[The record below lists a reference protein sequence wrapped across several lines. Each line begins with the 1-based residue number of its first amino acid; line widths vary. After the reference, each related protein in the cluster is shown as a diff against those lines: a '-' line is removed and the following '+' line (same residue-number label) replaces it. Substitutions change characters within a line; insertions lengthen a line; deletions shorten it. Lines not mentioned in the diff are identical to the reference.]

1 MVRITAP
8 SSGPNAEALAK
19 HKPMLLAQSPR
30 TPTTSDPGSV
40 EFLHIYKQDGRFV
53 TEGAPSCSL
62 GLRIDQTDKPIPE
75 GVYAAWEWDG
85 EEVRATNCRYGMYP
99 LFYYA
104 TPDEFCI
111 SSSLSTLLNRGA
123 PREFDH
129 AALSVFLRLGFFL
142 GEDTPFRAIRQ
153 LPPNAVLRWR
163 NGHIDLAS
171 SLAQGRLQPISRATA
186 VDDYA
191 SLFRA
196 AIQRRLPQDSEFVV
210 PISGGRDSRHILFEL
225 LEAGRQPKFCVTA
238 RHFPPRPN
246 PDLEVA
252 KNLCAALNLRHV
264 VLNLPA
270 SRVRAELSKNVETHF
285 CSEEH
290 AWAVAMAD
298 RLKGEAR
305 VLYDG
310 IAGDI
315 LSAGLYQS
323 AEKLRL
329 YYADMQ
335 GLARSLLESRTDEIV
350 LRRLLTPDFYS
361 SVGPE
366 LAVERLTTELN
377 KHADSP
383 NPVRSFYFWNRTRRA
398 AALLPF
404 GVLKDFQVHT
414 PYLDHDLYD
423 FLTSLPPE
431 IVLDHQFHTETIQMA
446 YPQHRAIPFEQ
457 KKAGRVQ
464 DRSYFRRLCREL
476 AGVILRHGKSGLIR
490 NSLILPR
497 VAACAMDGN
506 SGWTWWG
513 ATRALYMLQ
522 LEDLAHAE
530 RT

>member
-1 MVRITAP
+1 MLPAQSSRTFP
-8 SSGPNAEALAK
+8 TSGPGPA
-19 HKPMLLAQSPR
+19 
-30 TPTTSDPGSV
+30 
-40 EFLHIYKQDGRFV
+40 EFLHISKQDGRFV
-53 TEGAPSCSL
+53 TKGAPSCSL
-62 GLRIDQTDKPIPE
+62 GLRVERADRPMPE
-75 GVYAAWEWDG
+75 GVYATWEWDG
-85 EEVRATNCRYGMYP
+85 EELRATNCRYGMYS

-111 SSSLSTLLNRGA
+111 SSSLAALLKRGA
-123 PREFDH
+123 PRELDH
-129 AALSVFLRLGFFL
+129 AALAVFLRIGFFL

-171 SLAQGRLQPISRATA
+171 SLVQGRLQPIRRAAA
-186 VDDYA
+186 VDGYA

-196 AIQRRLPQDSEFVV
+196 AIQRRLPQNNEFVV

-238 RHFPPRPN
+238 QHFPPRPN
-246 PDLEVA
+246 PDIEVA

-264 VLNLPA
+264 VLDIPA
-270 SRVRAELSKNVETHF
+270 SRVRAELRKNVETHL

-298 RLKGEAR
+298 RLKGETR
-305 VLYDG
+305 FLYDG

-350 LRRLLTPDFYS
+350 LQKLLAPGFYS

-366 LAVERLTTELN
+366 LAIERLTAELN

-431 IVLDHQFHTETIQMA
+431 IALDHQLHTETIQMA
-446 YPQHRAIPFEQ
+446 YPQHRTIPFER
-457 KKAGRVQ
+457 KEAGNVQ
-464 DRSYFRRLCREL
+464 NRSYFRRLCREL
-476 AGVILRHGKSGLIR
+476 AGVMLRHGTSGLIR
-490 NSLILPR
+490 NSFIFPR
-497 VAACAMDGN
+497 VAVCAVDGN
-506 SGWTWWG
+506 SEWTWWG

-522 LEDLAHAE
+522 LEELAHAE

>member
-1 MVRITAP
+1 MLPTQSSRTIPT
-8 SSGPNAEALAK
+8 SGPGPA
-19 HKPMLLAQSPR
+19 
-30 TPTTSDPGSV
+30 
-40 EFLHIYKQDGRFV
+40 EFLHVAKQDGRFV
-53 TEGAPSCSL
+53 TKGTPSCSL
-62 GLRIDQTDKPIPE
+62 GLRIERTDRPMPE

-85 EEVRATNCRYGMYP
+85 EELRATSCRYGMYP

-111 SSSLSTLLNRGA
+111 SSSLAVLLERGA
-123 PREFDH
+123 PRELDH
-129 AALSVFLRLGFFL
+129 AALAVFLRIGFFL

-171 SLAQGRLQPISRATA
+171 NLVQGRLQPLSRAAA
-186 VDDYA
+186 VEGYA

-196 AIQRRLPQDSEFVV
+196 AIQRRLPQNNEFVV
-210 PISGGRDSRHILFEL
+210 PLSGGRDSRHILFEL
-225 LEAGRQPKFCVTA
+225 LEAGRQPKFCLTA
-238 RHFPPRPN
+238 QHFPPRPN
-246 PDLEVA
+246 PDIEVA

-264 VLNLPA
+264 VLDIPA
-270 SRVRAELSKNVETHF
+270 SRVRAEQRKNVETHL

-290 AWAVAMAD
+290 AWAAAMAD
-298 RLKGEAR
+298 RLKGETR
-305 VLYDG
+305 FLYDG

-350 LRRLLTPDFYS
+350 LQQLLAPGFYS

-366 LAVERLTTELN
+366 LAIERLTAELK

-383 NPVRSFYFWNRTRRA
+383 NPVRAFYFWNRTRRA
-398 AALLPF
+398 VALLPF

-431 IVLDHQFHTETIQMA
+431 IVLNHQFHTETIQMA
-446 YPQHRAIPFEQ
+446 YPRHRAISYE
-457 KKAGRVQ
+457 KKEAGSVQ

-476 AGVILRHGKSGLIR
+476 AGVILRHGKSEVIR
-490 NSLILPR
+490 RSLVLPR
-497 VAACAMDGN
+497 VAAGAVDGN

-513 ATRALYMLQ
+513 ATRVLYMLQ
-522 LEDLAHAE
+522 LEELAHAV

>member
-1 MVRITAP
+1 
-8 SSGPNAEALAK
+8 
-19 HKPMLLAQSPR
+19 MLSAQSLG
-30 TPTTSDPGSV
+30 TSTTSGPGSV
-40 EFLHIYKQDGRFV
+40 EFLHVYRRDGRFV
-53 TEGAPSCSL
+53 TEGASSCSL
-62 GLRIDQTDKPIPE
+62 GLRIKQAGKPMPE

-111 SSSLSTLLNRGA
+111 SSSLAALIKRGA
-123 PREFDH
+123 PREFDL
-129 AALSVFLRLGFFL
+129 AALAVFLRLGFFL

-153 LPPNAVLRWR
+153 LPPNAILRWR
-163 NGHIDLAS
+163 NGRIDLTS
-171 SLAQGRLQPISRATA
+171 SLVQGRLQPISRAA
-186 VDDYA
+186 AIEGYA

-196 AIQRRLPQDSEFVV
+196 AIQRRLPQGNEFVV

-225 LEAGRQPKFCVTA
+225 LEAGQQPKFCVTA

-246 PDLEVA
+246 PDMEVA
-252 KNLCAALNLRHV
+252 KNLCTALNLRHV
-264 VLNLPA
+264 VVDLPV
-270 SRVRAELSKNVETHF
+270 SRVRTELRKNVETHF

-290 AWAVAMAD
+290 AWALAMAD
-298 RLKGEAR
+298 RLKGEAG

-323 AEKLRL
+323 SEKLQL
-329 YYADMQ
+329 YYDDMQ
-335 GLARSLLESRTDEIV
+335 GLARSLLASRTDEIV
-350 LRRLLTPDFYS
+350 LRRLLAPGFYS

-366 LAVERLTTELN
+366 LAIERLTVEL
-377 KHADSP
+377 KRHADSP

-398 AALLPF
+398 VALLPF

-431 IVLDHQFHTETIQMA
+431 IVLDHQLHTETIQTA
-446 YPQHRAIPFEQ
+446 YPRYQAIPYEQ
-457 KKAGRVQ
+457 KEAGSVQ

-476 AGVILRHGKSGLIR
+476 AGVILRHGTSGLIR
-490 NSLILPR
+490 NSLVLPR
-497 VAACAMDGN
+497 VAAGAVDGN
-506 SGWTWWG
+506 SGWVWWG
-513 ATRALYMLQ
+513 ATRTLYLLQ
-522 LEDLAHAE
+522 LEEWAHASSGGKK
-530 RT
+530 

>member
-1 MVRITAP
+1 
-8 SSGPNAEALAK
+8 
-19 HKPMLLAQSPR
+19 MLPAQSFR
-30 TPTTSDPGSV
+30 TPSTSGLGSA
-40 EFLHIYKQDGRFV
+40 EFLHVFRRDGRFV
-53 TEGAPSCSL
+53 TEGVPSCSL
-62 GLRIDQTDKPIPE
+62 GLRVEQAGRPMAE
-75 GVYAAWEWDG
+75 GVYADWEWDG
-85 EEVRATNCRYGMYP
+85 DEVRATNCRYGMYP

-111 SSSLSTLLNRGA
+111 SSSLAVLLKRGA

-129 AALSVFLRLGFFL
+129 AALAVFLRLGFFL
-142 GEDTPFRAIRQ
+142 GEDTAFRAIRQ
-153 LPPNAVLRWR
+153 LPPNAILRWR
-163 NGHIDLAS
+163 NGRIELTS
-171 SLAQGRLQPISRATA
+171 SLVQGRLQPISRAAA
-186 VDDYA
+186 VEAYA
-191 SLFRA
+191 SLFRD
-196 AIQRRLPQDSEFVV
+196 AILRRLPRHNEFVV

-238 RHFPPRPN
+238 QHFPPRPN

-252 KNLCAALNLRHV
+252 KNLCEALNLRHV
-264 VLNLPA
+264 VVDLPV
-270 SRVRAELSKNVETHF
+270 SRVRAEQRKNVETHL

-298 RLKGEAR
+298 RLKGETR

-310 IAGDI
+310 LAGDI

-329 YYADMQ
+329 YHADMQ

-350 LRRLLTPDFYS
+350 LRRLLAPGFYS
-361 SVGPE
+361 SAGPE
-366 LAVERLTTELN
+366 LAIERLTAEL
-377 KHADSP
+377 KRHTDSP

-398 AALLPF
+398 VALLPF

-446 YPQHRAIPFEQ
+446 YPRHRAIPFEQ

-464 DRSYFRRLCREL
+464 DRTYFRRLCREL
-476 AGVILRHGKSGLIR
+476 AGVILRHGTSGLVR
-490 NSLILPR
+490 NSVVLPR
-497 VAACAMDGN
+497 VAAGAVDGN
-506 SGWTWWG
+506 SRWTWWG
-513 ATRALYMLQ
+513 ATRTLYLLH
-522 LEDLAHAE
+522 LEELAHAE
-530 RT
+530 PSQ